1 MWTYATS
8 LRRFRRNLKNFLKI
22 KNESLTNWTR
32 SIQTLY
38 KENIKHSWKVIE
50 VTLSK
55 WKDRIGQL
63 SIIKMSVFPKLT
75 HKFNM
80 ISIKMPSSCLLLKLD
95 KVIMKFILQ
104 NKQAKTAK
112 KILKRR
118 NMKKLALPDS
128 KTN

>member
-1 MWTYATS
+1 
-8 LRRFRRNLKNFLKI
+8 
-22 KNESLTNWTR
+22 
-32 SIQTLY
+32 
-38 KENIKHSWKVIE
+38 
-50 VTLSK
+50 
-55 WKDRIGQL
+55 
-63 SIIKMSVFPKLT
+63 MSVFPKLT

-112 KILKRR
+112 KTLKKR